1 MRPCSALP
9 VLSARAPRL
18 RVRTG
23 GRQSRGVSHLN
34 KVVLTLNAGSSSI
47 KFAAFG
53 VADGGSISLL
63 ASGQIEG
70 IGATPKGSISSAAG
84 ETTELRFERSLGR
97 MDHQAAMGAIL
108 GGLRAKGR
116 DSSVAAV
123 GHRVVHG
130 GPDFVEPMLINGEA
144 LAKLRKLIPLAP
156 LHQPHNIAGIEAAMK
171 AFPSTPQVACF
182 DTAFHRSHPFVSD
195 TFALPRSYYD
205 EGVRRY
211 GFHGLSYEYI
221 MKTLRSIAPQVARE
235 DVVIAH
241 LGNGASM
248 CAVHDGRSIAS
259 TMGFTALDGL
269 PMGTRCGQLDPGVL
283 LYLMAAKKMS
293 ADEISDLL
301 YKNSGLKGMSG
312 ISQDMRELEA
322 SDSPA
327 ARDAI
332 AYFVERIRREL
343 AGLAAT
349 VDGIEGI
356 VFTGGIGEHSWR
368 VREAVLRGMEWLGAQ
383 IDDEANRASA
393 QIISSRSSRTMVFV
407 IPTDE
412 ERMIAE
418 HTVVTA
424 GVAKKEAKPVS
435 G

>member
-1 MRPCSALP
+1 M
-9 VLSARAPRL
+9 
-18 RVRTG
+18 
-23 GRQSRGVSHLN
+23 N
-34 KVVLTLNAGSSSI
+34 KIALTLNAGSSSL
-47 KFAAFG
+47 KFAAF
-53 VADGGSISLL
+53 AASDGGELNPL

-70 IGATPKGSISSAAG
+70 IGATARGDVKGASG
-84 ETTELRFERSLGR
+84 ETSELVFDPSAGAV
-97 MDHQAAMGAIL
+97 DHHAAMRAIL
-108 GGLRAKGR
+108 GWLRKAGY
-116 DSSVAAV
+116 DSSVVAV

-130 GPDFVEPMLINGEA
+130 GPDLVEPVLVDDAA
-144 LAKLRKLIPLAP
+144 LAKLERLIPLAP
-156 LHQPHNIAGIEAAMK
+156 LHQPHNIAGIEAAMR

-182 DTAFHRSHPFVSD
+182 DTAFHRTQPFVSD

-221 MKTLRSIAPQVARE
+221 TRKLRRIAPEIALT
-235 DVVIAH
+235 DVIVAH

-248 CAVHDGRSIAS
+248 CAVRDGRSIAS

-269 PMGTRCGQLDPGVL
+269 PMGTRCGQIDPGVL
-283 LYLMAAKKMS
+283 LYLMAHKKMG

-332 AYFVERIRREL
+332 AYFVARIRREL
-343 AGLAAT
+343 GALAAAL
-349 VDGIEGI
+349 GGANAI
-356 VFTGGIGEHSWR
+356 VFTAGIGEHEASI
-368 VREAVLRGMEWLGAQ
+368 REAVCRRATWLGVELDPA
-383 IDDEANRASA
+383 ANARNGPRISTP
-393 QIISSRSSRTMVFV
+393 SSRAAAWV

-412 ERMIAE
+412 ELIIAR
-418 HTVVTA
+418 HTRDVLA
-424 GVAKKEAKPVS
+424 HA
-435 G
+435 

>member
-1 MRPCSALP
+1 LANL
-9 VLSARAPRL
+9 
-18 RVRTG
+18 
-23 GRQSRGVSHLN
+23 
-34 KVVLTLNAGSSSI
+34 VLTLNAGSSSL
-47 KFAAFG
+47 KFAAFA
-53 VADGGSISLL
+53 VANGGALNAL

-70 IGATPKGSISSAAG
+70 LGATPKGSVKSASG
-84 ETTELRFERSLGR
+84 EQDELEIDPSHGR
-97 MDHQAAMGAIL
+97 VDHYAAMGAIL
-108 GGLRAKGR
+108 SWLRRGDYDR
-116 DSSVAAV
+116 SVAAV

-130 GPDFVEPMLINGEA
+130 GPDFVQPMAIDADA
-144 LAKLRKLIPLAP
+144 LAKLKRLIPLAP
-156 LHQPHNIAGIEAAMK
+156 LHQPHNIAGIEAAMQ
-171 AFPSTPQVACF
+171 AFPGTPQVACF

-221 MKTLRSIAPQVARE
+221 MRKLRSIAPQVARE

-283 LYLMAAKKMS
+283 LYLMTEKKMS
-293 ADEISDLL
+293 ADAISDLL

-327 ARDAI
+327 AREAI
-332 AYFVERIRREL
+332 AYFVARIRREL
-343 AGLAAT
+343 GGLAAT
-349 VDGIEGI
+349 VEGIEAI

-368 VREAVLRGMEWLGAQ
+368 VREAVLKGMEWMGA
-383 IDDEANRASA
+383 DLDGEANRASA
-393 QIISSRSSRTMVFV
+393 QIISSRSSRTIVFV
-407 IPTDE
+407 LPTDE

-418 HTVVTA
+418 HTVATA
-424 GVAKKEAKPVS
+424 GVVQRSKLTE
-435 G
+435 